1 MSLTLSLS
9 MFGLEHEP
17 RKGVPLL
24 ASRFLTDRSPSYDV
38 PGRRRDDQMTVA

>member
-24 ASRFLTDRSPSYDV
+24 ASRFLTDRS
-38 PGRRRDDQMTVA
+38 RRTTCPAAGVTTR